1 MSALMIT
8 TTKTINQNNMAQ
20 QTLVGYTYLVNCFM
34 SPNLKHELKLIDIK
48 NKTYKKRGKYRKMY
62 TLNYKKP
69 RHK

>member
-1 MSALMIT
+1 
-8 TTKTINQNNMAQ
+8 MAQ

-62 TLNYKKP
+62 TLNYKKL
-69 RHK
+69 KQK